1 MAKYSDVFFDLDRT
15 LWDFETNSRK
25 ALSQIYID
33 FKLAEHGLILEN
45 FVEEYQRINESYW
58 KFYRMGSIS
67 KRDLRRLRF
76 TKTLEHFGIRDGV
89 LGEKLD
95 RAYLEVSPY
104 QTVLLPETKSTLDY
118 LAGKYK
124 LHIITNG
131 FEEVQH
137 IKLSKSGIQPYF
149 DIIVT
154 SEKAMAR
161 KPDSLVFNLAM
172 QLANTRAMD
181 SIMVG
186 DDLQADIEGARRVFM
201 DQVYFN
207 PNGLEHDD
215 NPTFEIKELSEL
227 KLII

>member
-1 MAKYSDVFFDLDRT
+1 MGKYSDIFFDLDRT

-25 ALSQIYID
+25 ALEQIFRD
-33 FKLAEHGLILEN
+33 FKLEEYSIELAE
-45 FVEEYQRINESYW
+45 FVEVYQRINEQYW
-58 KFYRMGSIS
+58 KYYRLGSVS
-67 KRDLRRLRF
+67 KKELRRLRF
-76 TKTLEHFGIRDGV
+76 TKTLEHFGLRDSV

-95 RAYLEVSPY
+95 GAYLDVSPY
-104 QTVLLPETKSTLDY
+104 QTVLLPETKTTLDY

-149 DIIVT
+149 DVIVT

-172 QLANTRAMD
+172 ELAKTRAMD

-186 DDLQADIEGARRVFM
+186 DDLQTDIEGARRVFM

-207 PNGLEHDD
+207 PDGVEH
-215 NPTFEIKELSEL
+215 NESPTFEIKELKEL
-227 KLII
+227 RRII